1 MKAIAVVP
9 GEKGTKMIERSEPA
23 IRNPDEVKMKILQTG
38 ICGTD
43 REEINGG
50 RAMAPTGQQDLVI
63 GHEMIGRVV
72 EIGNKVT
79 RVRPGDYGIF
89 TVRRGC
95 GECLPCLMN
104 RPDMCKTG
112 KYEER
117 GIWGLDGYQ
126 TEYVVDTEPY
136 LIPVP
141 DEIRDVAV
149 LSEPLSIAE
158 KAIAESVRI
167 QESRIPD
174 AGATP
179 GWLSGKRCL
188 VAGRGPI
195 GLLSVLALSLRG
207 VVVYSSL

>member
-79 RVRPGDYGIF
+79 RIRPGDYGIF
-89 TVRRGC
+89 TVCRWGNRVRSLITDRIKPAELEST
-95 GECLPCLMN
+95 GE
-104 RPDMCKTG
+104 G
-112 KYEER
+112 H
-117 GIWGLDGYQ
+117 GIQ
-126 TEYVVDTEPY
+126 EIKVVVDW
-136 LIPVP
+136 
-141 DEIRDVAV
+141 
-149 LSEPLSIAE
+149 E
-158 KAIAESVRI
+158 KKND
-167 QESRIPD
+167 P
-174 AGATP
+174 
-179 GWLSGKRCL
+179 
-188 VAGRGPI
+188 
-195 GLLSVLALSLRG
+195 
-207 VVVYSSL
+207 